1 MKKFGILIFLFVF
14 MAVSQAG
21 ASADFAADQPISQI
35 KATVDQAILLL
46 NDKSLQGVDK
56 LGVRQKMLFRLVDN
70 RFDFPLMGKLALGKS
85 WAGIDPVERQKFL
98 NLFAELLK
106 NTYVRRVNS
115 YSGEKIIFTKQVIR
129 KNLALVYS
137 FYEKNNDN
145 FSINYKMKKSASG
158 QWLVFDVV
166 IEGVSVVKQYRKQFH
181 QILQN
186 ESMSALIKRLDDKVK
201 NLVHAAS
208 VVQETGDRKQETGS
222 RKQEA

>member
-1 MKKFGILIFLFVF
+1 MKKFRTLFFVF
-14 MAVSQAG
+14 VFLLISQVG
-21 ASADFAADQPISQI
+21 ANAAFTADQPISQI
-35 KATVDQAILLL
+35 KETVDQAMVLL
-46 NDKSLQGVDK
+46 NDKSLQGADK
-56 LGVRQKMLFRLVDN
+56 HDARQKMLFKLVDN

-85 WAGIDPVERQKFL
+85 WTTVDPVKRQKFL
-98 NLFAELLK
+98 DLFAELLK

-115 YSGEKIIFTKQVIR
+115 YSGEQIIFTKQILR

-186 ESMSALIKRLDDKVK
+186 ESMSALVKRLDEKVK
-201 NLVHAAS
+201 KLVKAS
-208 VVQETGDRKQETGS
+208 SAT
-222 RKQEA
+222 